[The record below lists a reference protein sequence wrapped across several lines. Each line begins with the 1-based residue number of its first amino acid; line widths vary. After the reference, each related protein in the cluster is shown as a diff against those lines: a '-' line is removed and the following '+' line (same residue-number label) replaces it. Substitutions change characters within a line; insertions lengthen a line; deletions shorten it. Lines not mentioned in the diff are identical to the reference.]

1 MVNAER
7 TKLMTK
13 AEIFRVKEERNALR
27 LNHFYKGDYILSL
40 IHI

>member
-13 AEIFRVKEERNALR
+13 AEIFRVKEERRALK
-27 LNHFYKGDYILSL
+27 LNRFYRSDIYQL
-40 IHI
+40 